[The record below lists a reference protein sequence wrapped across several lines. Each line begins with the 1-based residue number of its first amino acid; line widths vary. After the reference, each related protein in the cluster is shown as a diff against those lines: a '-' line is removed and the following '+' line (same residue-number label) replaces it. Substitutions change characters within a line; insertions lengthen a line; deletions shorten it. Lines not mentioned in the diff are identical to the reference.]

1 MENLEE
7 WSNQLEE
14 RVLCYDVLDDKLK
27 NEFRATMKKEVDQ
40 QKEKEKEKHE
50 EKFRG
55 HIEEELEIE
64 KKKLEIQKKSYKM
77 RGEMVREVRYK
88 NVKLPKLIITNFEG
102 TYIGWFPFW
111 NQYESEID
119 TSELHP
125 MGKFNP

>member
-1 MENLEE
+1 
-7 WSNQLEE
+7 
-14 RVLCYDVLDDKLK
+14 
-27 NEFRATMKKEVDQ
+27 
-40 QKEKEKEKHE
+40 
-50 EKFRG
+50 
-55 HIEEELEIE
+55 
-64 KKKLEIQKKSYKM
+64 M

-102 TYIGWFPFW
+102 THIGWFPFW

>member
-1 MENLEE
+1 MEE
-7 WSNQLEE
+7 
-14 RVLCYDVLDDKLK
+14 
-27 NEFRATMKKEVDQ
+27 
-40 QKEKEKEKHE
+40 
-50 EKFRG
+50 G
-55 HIEEELEIE
+55 LEIE

-102 TYIGWFPFW
+102 THIGWFPFW